1 MKIKEFPKEYK
12 KKGHFKLHSGE
23 VTDTFYDV
31 NAMLTDN
38 MDDIKWWAEQST
50 RFCDSVVGIVTG
62 GAIIASHFDKFAMIK
77 DGEMK
82 GTIEGEYCLIDDVV
96 TTENSLNDAIDIIGS
111 KPKKIFT
118 VVDRRKKKTLEIESM
133 YRSD

>member
-1 MKIKEFPKEYK
+1 MKIKKFPRKYI
-12 KKGHFKLHSGE
+12 KKGIFKLHSGE

-31 NAMLTDN
+31 NAMLAN
-38 MDDIKWWAEQST
+38 NLDDIKWWAGQSV

-62 GAIIASHFDKFAMIK
+62 GAIIASQFDKWAMIK
-77 DGEMK
+77 DGELK

-96 TTENSLNDAIDIIGS
+96 TTENSLNDAIDIIGF

-118 VVDRRKKKTLEIESM
+118 VVDRRKEKALEIESI
-133 YRSD
+133 YE